1 MILSNGIIMK
11 NFGNNNSQSKV
22 SQKLIF
28 VISFFFMIF
37 ISITPKQVFAL
48 SPEWVGVPK
57 SNYGE
62 QIWDKKS
69 LQRNRDGSV
78 RVISKFIPKN
88 KSEITQDII
97 YTMDINCF
105 EKSFRDVAVGTDQ
118 LNNSLNNNSDWQD
131 PNGDQLI
138 LGVIGQVCNY
148 MD

>member
-1 MILSNGIIMK
+1 MK
-11 NFGNNNSQSKV
+11 NFENNRQSIV
-22 SQKLIF
+22 PQKIIF
-28 VISFFFMIF
+28 IMSFFLIIF

-57 SNYGE
+57 SIYGE
-62 QIWDKKS
+62 QVWDKKS

-118 LNNSLNNNSDWQD
+118 LNNSLNNNSDWKD
-131 PNGDQLI
+131 PNDDQLI
-138 LGVIGQVCNY
+138 LGVISQVCNY
-148 MD
+148 KN

>member
-1 MILSNGIIMK
+1 MK
-11 NFGNNNSQSKV
+11 NFWNNNIQSMV
-22 SQKLIF
+22 HQKLIF
-28 VISFFFMIF
+28 VICFFFIIF
-37 ISITPKQVFAL
+37 ISISQNQVSAL

-62 QIWDKKS
+62 LVWDKKS

-105 EKSFRDVAVGTDQ
+105 EKSFRDVAVGTEQ
-118 LNNSLNNNSDWQD
+118 LHNSLNNNLDWQD

-148 MD
+148 KD

>member
-1 MILSNGIIMK
+1 MK
-11 NFGNNNSQSKV
+11 NFGNNDCQSIV
-22 SQKLIF
+22 PQKF
-28 VISFFFMIF
+28 IF
-37 ISITPKQVFAL
+37 IISLSFIIFIGIAPIQAIAL
-48 SPEWVGVPK
+48 SPEWILVPK

-62 QIWDKKS
+62 QVWDKKS

-118 LNNSLNNNSDWQD
+118 LNNSSNNNSDWKD

-148 MD
+148 KD

>member
-1 MILSNGIIMK
+1 MK
-11 NFGNNNSQSKV
+11 NFENNRQSIV
-22 SQKLIF
+22 PQKIIF
-28 VISFFFMIF
+28 IISFFLIIF

-57 SNYGE
+57 SIYGE
-62 QIWDKKS
+62 QVWDKKS

-118 LNNSLNNNSDWQD
+118 LNNSLNNNSNWQD

-148 MD
+148 KN

>member
-1 MILSNGIIMK
+1 MK
-11 NFGNNNSQSKV
+11 NLGNINRKLRAP
-22 SQKLIF
+22 QKLIF
-28 VISFFFMIF
+28 IIGFFFI
-37 ISITPKQVFAL
+37 ILINITAKQVFAL
-48 SPEWVGVPK
+48 TPEWVGVPK

-62 QIWDKKS
+62 QVWDKKS
-69 LQRNRDGSV
+69 LQRNKDGSV

-118 LNNSLNNNSDWQD
+118 LKNSLNNNSDWQD
-131 PNGDQLI
+131 PNGDELI

-148 MD
+148 KD

>member
-1 MILSNGIIMK
+1 MK
-11 NFGNNNSQSKV
+11 NFGNNRQLIV
-22 SQKLIF
+22 PQKLIF
-28 VISFFFMIF
+28 IISFFFIIY
-37 ISITPKQVFAL
+37 ISIAPKQVIAL
-48 SPEWVGVPK
+48 SPEWVVVPK

-62 QIWDKKS
+62 QAWDKKS

-105 EKSFRDVAVGTDQ
+105 DKSFRDVAVGTDQ
-118 LNNSLNNNSDWQD
+118 LNNSLNNDSDWQD

-148 MD
+148 KN

>member
-1 MILSNGIIMK
+1 MK
-11 NFGNNNSQSKV
+11 NFGNNIQSIGP
-22 SQKLIF
+22 QKLIF
-28 VISFFFMIF
+28 VICFLLIFFIG
-37 ISITPKQVFAL
+37 IDQKQVSAL
-48 SPEWVGVPK
+48 SQEWVGVPK

-62 QIWDKKS
+62 QVWDKKS

-118 LNNSLNNNSDWQD
+118 LNNSSNNNSDWKD
-131 PNGDQLI
+131 PDGDQLI

-148 MD
+148 KD

>member
-1 MILSNGIIMK
+1 MK
-11 NFGNNNSQSKV
+11 NFGNNNIQSMV
-22 SQKLIF
+22 PLKLIF
-28 VISFFFMIF
+28 VICFFFIIF
-37 ISITPKQVFAL
+37 ISVKLKQVSAL

-62 QIWDKKS
+62 QLWDKKS
-69 LQRNRDGSV
+69 LQRNSDGSV

-105 EKSFRDVAVGTDQ
+105 EKSFRDVAVGTGQ
-118 LNNSLNNNSDWQD
+118 SNNSLNNNSDWQD
-131 PNGDQLI
+131 PNGDPLI

-148 MD
+148 KD

>member
-1 MILSNGIIMK
+1 MK
-11 NFGNNNSQSKV
+11 NFWNNNIQSMV
-22 SQKLIF
+22 HQKLIF
-28 VISFFFMIF
+28 VICFFFIIF
-37 ISITPKQVFAL
+37 ISISPNQASAL

-57 SNYGE
+57 SSYGE
-62 QIWDKKS
+62 QVWDKKS

-97 YTMDINCF
+97 YTMDIYCF
-105 EKSFRDVAVGTDQ
+105 EKSFRDVAVGTEQ
-118 LNNSLNNNSDWQD
+118 LHNSLNNNSDWQD

-148 MD
+148 ND

>member
-1 MILSNGIIMK
+1 MK
-11 NFGNNNSQSKV
+11 NFGNNRQLIV
-22 SQKLIF
+22 PQKLIF
-28 VISFFFMIF
+28 IISFFFIIF
-37 ISITPKQVFAL
+37 ISISPTQVFAL
-48 SPEWVGVPK
+48 SPEWIGVPK

-62 QIWDKKS
+62 QVWDKKS
-69 LQRNRDGSV
+69 LQRNIDGSV

-97 YTMDINCF
+97 YTMDINCL

-131 PNGDQLI
+131 PNGDILI

-148 MD
+148 KN

>member
-1 MILSNGIIMK
+1 MK
-11 NFGNNNSQSKV
+11 KFGNNRIQAVV
-22 SQKLIF
+22 SEKLIF
-28 VISFFFMIF
+28 VISFFLIIF
-37 ISITPKQVFAL
+37 ISFTSKQVSAL

-62 QIWDKKS
+62 QLWDKKS
-69 LQRNRDGSV
+69 LQRNRDGSL

-105 EKSFRDVAVGTDQ
+105 EKSFRDVAVGTGQ

-148 MD
+148 KD

>member
-1 MILSNGIIMK
+1 MK
-11 NFGNNNSQSKV
+11 NFGNNNIQSMGPL
-22 SQKLIF
+22 KLIF
-28 VISFFFMIF
+28 VISFFFIIF
-37 ISITPKQVFAL
+37 ISVTSKQVSAL

-62 QIWDKKS
+62 QLWDKKS

-118 LNNSLNNNSDWQD
+118 FNNSLNNNSDWQD

-138 LGVIGQVCNY
+138 LGVIDQVCNY
-148 MD
+148 KD

>member
-1 MILSNGIIMK
+1 MK
-11 NFGNNNSQSKV
+11 NFGNNKIQAMV
-22 SQKLIF
+22 PEKLIF
-28 VISFFFMIF
+28 VISFFLIIF
-37 ISITPKQVFAL
+37 ISFTSKKVSAL

-62 QIWDKKS
+62 QLWDKKS
-69 LQRNRDGSV
+69 LQRNRDGSL

-138 LGVIGQVCNY
+138 LGVIGQVCNFK
-148 MD
+148 D

>member
-1 MILSNGIIMK
+1 MK
-11 NFGNNNSQSKV
+11 NFENNRQSIV
-22 SQKLIF
+22 TQKIIF
-28 VISFFFMIF
+28 IISFFLIIF

-57 SNYGE
+57 SIYGE
-62 QIWDKKS
+62 QVWDKKS

-148 MD
+148 KN

>member
-1 MILSNGIIMK
+1 MK
-11 NFGNNNSQSKV
+11 NFGNNYSQSIDP
-22 SQKLIF
+22 QKLIF
-28 VISFFFMIF
+28 IISFFLILL
-37 ISITPKQVFAL
+37 ISIFPKQVIAL

-62 QIWDKKS
+62 QVWDKKS

-148 MD
+148 KD

>member
-1 MILSNGIIMK
+1 MK
-11 NFGNNNSQSKV
+11 KFVKNNRQSIAP
-22 SQKLIF
+22 QKLIF
-28 VISFFFMIF
+28 IINFFFIVF
-37 ISITPKQVFAL
+37 IGFIPKQVFAL

-62 QIWDKKS
+62 QVWDKKS
-69 LQRNRDGSV
+69 LQKNIDGSV

-97 YTMDINCF
+97 YTMDINCL

-118 LNNSLNNNSDWQD
+118 LNNSLNNNLDWQD

-138 LGVIGQVCNY
+138 LSVIGQVCNFK
-148 MD
+148 D

>member
-1 MILSNGIIMK
+1 MK
-11 NFGNNNSQSKV
+11 NFGNNNIQSMV
-22 SQKLIF
+22 PLKLIF
-28 VISFFFMIF
+28 VICFFFIIL
-37 ISITPKQVFAL
+37 ISVTSKQVSAL

-62 QIWDKKS
+62 QLWDKKS

-105 EKSFRDVAVGTDQ
+105 EKSFRDVAVGTGQ

-148 MD
+148 KD